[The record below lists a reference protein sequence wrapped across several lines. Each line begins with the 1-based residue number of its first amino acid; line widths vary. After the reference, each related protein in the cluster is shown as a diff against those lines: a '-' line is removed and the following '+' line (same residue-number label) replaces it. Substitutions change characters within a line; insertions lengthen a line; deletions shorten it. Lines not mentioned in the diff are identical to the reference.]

1 MLFGLGWLCLCS
13 LGSCCSEPQA
23 KDVRDNPSIPLSF
36 QEMPIKALLGIPF
49 PIAFLDSL
57 FIGADYVDGKSLL
70 LYDFKNDVYVR
81 TLSIGQGPGE
91 VSGPIDII
99 GMSRQEKTVTILQRS
114 SGIIRTYALSDLW
127 KDSVSAYRDEITVV
141 GTDRAVRLP
150 EGYACAGF
158 SDVGKGILSFYDEKE
173 NLTGYA
179 DVHPEW
185 DVSGNYERKY
195 WLAQGHL
202 AYNDKSGKLMLAS
215 GFASEIHF
223 FQKHNGNWEL
233 DSSFSTGSD
242 DLERRILETN
252 DWSFRGDG
260 INRCLEACSTGRY
273 FYVLYDGRKFSER
286 LSQAPSAERER
297 GDHLYVI
304 RFTADGEL
312 DVMYE
317 VDPTIVSFYVS
328 PDDAWVYAALLGKD
342 GEYVIGRAKVPE

>member
-1 MLFGLGWLCLCS
+1 M
-13 LGSCCSEPQA
+13 E
-23 KDVRDNPSIPLSF
+23 
-36 QEMPIKALLGIPF
+36 ALLGIPSPMVF
-49 PIAFLDSL
+49 MDSL

-70 LYDFKNDVYVR
+70 LYDFKNEVYVR
-81 TLSIGQGPGE
+81 TLGIGQGPGE

-99 GMSRQEKTVTILQRS
+99 DASEQNKTVTILQRA

-127 KDSVSAYRDEITVV
+127 KDSVSAYRDEITVA
-141 GTDRAVRLP
+141 GADRAVRLP
-150 EGYACAGF
+150 EGYVCAGF
-158 SDVGKGILSFYDEKE
+158 FGDERGILRFYDEKGY
-173 NLTGYA
+173 LTGYA

-185 DVSGNYERKY
+185 NVAGTNDRKY
-195 WLAQGHL
+195 WLTQGYL
-202 AYNDKSGKLMLAS
+202 AYNDKSGNLMLAS
-215 GFASEIHF
+215 SFASEIHF
-223 FQKHNGNWEL
+223 FQKRNGNWKL
-233 DSSFSTGSD
+233 FSSFSTGSD

-260 INRCLEACSTGRY
+260 INRCLEACSTARY

-297 GDHLYVI
+297 GDRLYVI

-328 PDDAWVYAALLGKD
+328 PDDAWMYAALLGKD